1 MTDRSSGQALNRKNY
16 QHPHEDTVCGHLA
29 AGAPCAIGPGHC
41 GECRVEQI
49 CQPWFNGTQ
58 WHCTRA
64 KAFGGRCADGPVPD
78 PENPEQSASCPHCP
92 PACQP
97 ARTVRSKR
105 RLVSGLVAAGA
116 LGICLLIIGG
126 SSGNTSTTMFST
138 TAIVSPG
145 PLSAHHATMQ
155 QGCSACHSAADQ
167 STAEIINCL
176 FGSTGGI
183 EESHRCLECHSN
195 LGEFALHPHSLPP
208 ESLRHATEQLLNNAT
223 DTPHTA
229 QQVLARMLT
238 APSRTS
244 SGELACA
251 SCHREHQGAEF
262 DLTAMT
268 NAQCQS
274 CHTATFHSLSDGH
287 PEFPERPR
295 ADLHFDHVT
304 HLNLHFRNFERTMPD
319 GTPRMRCQNC
329 HTPDSSGAMMNLQS
343 FDVMCASCHEPQI
356 RDFDAEPPARLHEF
370 VFLDWAAINMDASQ
384 GPAFMELLLAADQ
397 LRSAD
402 IDQLAD
408 NLLHDGEETIRR
420 RLHMLT
426 DTRTESTMIE
436 SCITALERAHFFDAV
451 EMQTE
456 IEPLELGK
464 DDALYGSWRIA
475 DGGNLLI
482 YDCNQHAD
490 DVIRAWIDLAADN
503 ARQFPDSPETGNS
516 GTFDRLLRELG
527 APESTG
533 RCLKCHTL
541 EPKETDGFRVNWKS
555 SQGTDSGRS
564 FTRFS
569 HKPHLTL
576 LSSQQEIRT
585 PAAEQRCESCHALD
599 HDSFGLV
606 NSAFTLEDGMPRPE
620 GTECAAV
627 GMKSTTRVSCARC
640 HTPELAGDNCLQCHQ
655 YHIHD

>member
-1 MTDRSSGQALNRKNY
+1 
-16 QHPHEDTVCGHLA
+16 
-29 AGAPCAIGPGHC
+29 
-41 GECRVEQI
+41 
-49 CQPWFNGTQ
+49 
-58 WHCTRA
+58 
-64 KAFGGRCADGPVPD
+64 
-78 PENPEQSASCPHCP
+78 
-92 PACQP
+92 
-97 ARTVRSKR
+97 
-105 RLVSGLVAAGA
+105 
-116 LGICLLIIGG
+116 
-126 SSGNTSTTMFST
+126 
-138 TAIVSPG
+138 
-145 PLSAHHATMQ
+145 MQ